1 MTRNYDDSPDDR
13 TYYYDFAL
21 DVIKELKQFDGW
33 DDYPESVLNVAR
45 DIFVEE
51 QLEADYHVEPTEQ
64 MLAIMFY
71 SNLQWAKDDALT
83 NLINNPPALIIS
95 HTLSG
100 FHLTV
105 MPPNP
110 HGYSHALTR
119 SEPRE
124 YLAPLTPQ
132 QAEDFYTQKRLTGW
146 K

>member
-1 MTRNYDDSPDDR
+1 MNLTDDR
-13 TYYYDFAL
+13 QKLYDFAA
-21 DVIKELKQFDGW
+21 DVIGELQRHDGW
-33 DDYPESVLNVAR
+33 SDYPESVLHVAS

-51 QLEADYHVEPTEQ
+51 QLEADYDVEPSER
-64 MLAIMFY
+64 MLAIMFH

-105 MPPNP
+105 MPSNP

-119 SEPRE
+119 SDPIE
-124 YLAPLTPQ
+124 YLAPITPQ
-132 QAEDFYTQKRLTGW
+132 QAEDFYTKKRLTGW